1 MESDHHRRPCDAAP
15 FLSAAAAEP
24 AVTEP
29 RPAVLPTRLTVR
41 RDGWTAERQRLFL
54 SALAESGNVAA
65 AARAAGISARSAFR
79 LRTHPQGEA
88 FARAWDAALMTAAGG
103 LLSMAF
109 QRAIEGAPR
118 RLVRNGRVVAEQRE
132 PSDRMLMFLLRHLH
146 PDLFGHDGPAPKR
159 QAAIGSLRQDYA
171 GAMALLADSDVAA
184 DEEEAGPFI
193 VETGPTP

>member
-1 MESDHHRRPCDAAP
+1 MEANHYCEQPGTPSAPPPPAAILP
-15 FLSAAAAEP
+15 
-24 AVTEP
+24 
-29 RPAVLPTRLTVR
+29 PTRLHQR

-54 SALAESGNVAA
+54 TALAETGNVAA

-118 RLVRNGRVVAEQRE
+118 QLMRDGRVVAEQRE
-132 PSDRMLMFLLRHLH
+132 PSDRMLMFLLRHLN
-146 PDLFGHDGPAPKR
+146 PDLFGHDGPAPR
-159 QAAIGSLRQDYA
+159 RLAAMGTLKQEYA
-171 GAMALLADSDVAA
+171 GAVALLADSDVAA
-184 DEEEAGPFI
+184 EPEAGPFTDG
-193 VETGPTP
+193 TGPTP